1 MVWNKEFNFDI
12 FEFKLLDDRFK
23 RVYQVYLSFVQFV
36 KQLIMIFIKKE
47 KILNIF
53 NSFIIQLVE

>member
-36 KQLIMIFIKKE
+36 KQLIMIFIKK
-47 KILNIF
+47 KF
-53 NSFIIQLVE
+53 KYF